1 MVRKSENTR
10 AAQTREIHFIARD
23 TLFQLHVTPSCY
35 SCGWYRRYSNCG
47 GKSATLRHKH
57 SNLENFKKKLL
68 IPQTTNQG
76 RGGGRLH
83 LQRLWSDFMIDKLI
97 LFDLFCRYLLE
108 NQLSGP
114 SSVEAYIDALKKGC
128 KCVECKCE
136 LCCKG
141 KNASTFFVGANYV
154 AP

>member
-1 MVRKSENTR
+1 
-10 AAQTREIHFIARD
+10 
-23 TLFQLHVTPSCY
+23 
-35 SCGWYRRYSNCG
+35 
-47 GKSATLRHKH
+47 
-57 SNLENFKKKLL
+57 
-68 IPQTTNQG
+68 
-76 RGGGRLH
+76 
-83 LQRLWSDFMIDKLI
+83 MIDKLF

-128 KCVECKCE
+128 KCVECKFE

-141 KNASTFFVGANYV
+141 KNASTFAVGAIFV